1 MTNAQA
7 KLYDKTGAAYSFDH
21 EQNGT
26 LYVRPL
32 VKVVMQSTN
41 YHGDDFHE
49 EVDFEPADYL
59 VAKADGELFYAPP
72 IKAVDAE
79 LVAKQA
85 ELSKMQAEASKAL
98 DAIRSEKQKAEWELS
113 AAKRQLED
121 WMKTHKGMIDL
132 GKLLDGNVLYPLS
145 VDRNHYHGGRNIP
158 RIPEM
163 KDIRGLRVEGGDF
176 EKGKEWRA
184 RSWLSDSYNTDFQFF
199 DTEEERAAAIRSEF
213 EATCALFRQKLDF
226 TVDIYTTTNLHYGT
240 LLKWVETHPSLSIPD
255 DIETM
260 KAENDAKLVE
270 AKKARL
276 AAELAALSPSTP
288 S

>member
-1 MTNAQA
+1 MTNSQA

-72 IKAVDAE
+72 IEAVEAE
-79 LVAKQA
+79 LVSKQA
-85 ELSKMQAEASKAL
+85 ELSKMKADASKSL

-113 AAKRQLED
+113 AAKRQLEE
-121 WMKTHKGMIDL
+121 WVKTHRVMMDL
-132 GKLLDGNVLYPLS
+132 GKLLDGKVLYPLS
-145 VDRNHYHGGRNIP
+145 VRENSYHRSRSIP
-158 RIPEM
+158 YIPEM
-163 KDIRGLRVEGGDF
+163 RNVAYLAITSGNFERGQKWVVKRYADDNYGNPF
-176 EKGKEWRA
+176 M
-184 RSWLSDSYNTDFQFF
+184 FF
-199 DTEEERAAAIRSEF
+199 DTEEERAAEIQSEF
-213 EATCALFRQKLDF
+213 DAACQSFRQKPDF

-240 LLKWVETHPSLSIPD
+240 LLKWVETHPALSIPD
-255 DIETM
+255 DIKTM

-276 AAELAALSPSTP
+276 AAELAALSPTTP